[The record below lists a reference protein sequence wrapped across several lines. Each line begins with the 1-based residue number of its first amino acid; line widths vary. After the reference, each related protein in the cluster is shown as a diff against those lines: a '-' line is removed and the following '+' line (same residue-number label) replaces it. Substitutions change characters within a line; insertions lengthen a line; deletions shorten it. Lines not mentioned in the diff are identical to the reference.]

1 MAENTRIAVVMD
13 DIPRVTVHLDR
24 HGALLDVDVEGHPR
38 QTTLIETKQSR
49 PTPSFGDE
57 EYKERVRPWLAGG

>member
-1 MAENTRIAVVMD
+1 MAQNRRKPVVMD
-13 DIPRVTVHLDR
+13 DIPRITVHVDGN
-24 HGALLDVDVEGHPR
+24 GALLDVNVDGHRR